1 MIDVKINSRYQ
12 GCLMLEDGLRRHYD
26 LADACVVPALPGGTE
41 SERLGQAA
49 AQYLMQRLRPGDL
62 LAAGWGATV
71 SNAIQRLGHVANERN
86 VGLVSMTGGVGT
98 YVDGMRAAHWGSN
111 VHLVPAPLVVRDPAV
126 ATALST
132 EPAVT
137 NLLEMAL
144 DASYQLVGIGEL
156 SQSSTV
162 VRSGYVSP
170 SEIEPFRRKG
180 AVGDILCRFFD
191 ESGRVLNLPFH
202 DRVIGVKLEALAK
215 SQKVVA
221 AAGGAGKVPAI
232 RAALL
237 GKFASILITDEDTG
251 LVRSGQCA
259 VLGGTFWQQIV
270 NVPQDIVDPD
280 MNLRLNPH
288 VVPGLNQAEAISF
301 FVGAAMRWFRDAFG
315 QREMARAAETG
326 IVVSM

>member
-1 MIDVKINSRYQ
+1 MNDQLSEADSEEEVLARVAWYYYHDGLTQNEIGDRLNLNRIKVSRLLEQGRRTGVIDVKINSRYQ

-221 AAGGAGKVPAI
+221 AAGGASKVPAI

-237 GKFASILITDEDTG
+237 GKFASILITDEDTA
-251 LVRSGQCA
+251 RS
-259 VLGGTFWQQIV
+259 LLET
-270 NVPQDIVDPD
+270 
-280 MNLRLNPH
+280 
-288 VVPGLNQAEAISF
+288 AE
-301 FVGAAMRWFRDAFG
+301 GA
-315 QREMARAAETG
+315 
-326 IVVSM
+326 

>member
-1 MIDVKINSRYQ
+1 MNDQQSEADSEEEVLARVAWYYYHDGLTQNEIGDRLNLNRIKVSRLLEQGRRTGVIDVKINSRYQ
-12 GCLMLEDGLRRHYD
+12 GCLMLEDGLRRHYG
-26 LADACVVPALPGGTE
+26 LADACVVPALSGGAE

-49 AQYLMQRLRPGDL
+49 AQYLMQRLRQGDL

-71 SNAIQRLGHVANERN
+71 SSAIQRLGHVANERN

-98 YVDGMRAAHWGSN
+98 YVDGMRAAHWGST

-191 ESGRVLNLPFH
+191 ESGQVLNLPFH

-221 AAGGAGKVPAI
+221 AAGGPGKVPAI

-237 GKFASILITDEDTG
+237 GRFASILITDEDTA
-251 LVRSGQCA
+251 RS
-259 VLGGTFWQQIV
+259 LLET
-270 NVPQDIVDPD
+270 
-280 MNLRLNPH
+280 
-288 VVPGLNQAEAISF
+288 AE
-301 FVGAAMRWFRDAFG
+301 GA
-315 QREMARAAETG
+315 
-326 IVVSM
+326 

>member
-1 MIDVKINSRYQ
+1 VNDQLSEADSEEEVLARVAWYYYHDGLTQNEIGDRLNLNRIKVSRLLEQGRRTGVIDVKINSRYQ

-162 VRSGYVSP
+162 VHSGYVSP

-221 AAGGAGKVPAI
+221 AAGGASKVPAI

-237 GKFASILITDEDTG
+237 GKFASILITDEDTA
-251 LVRSGQCA
+251 RS
-259 VLGGTFWQQIV
+259 LLET
-270 NVPQDIVDPD
+270 
-280 MNLRLNPH
+280 
-288 VVPGLNQAEAISF
+288 AE
-301 FVGAAMRWFRDAFG
+301 GA
-315 QREMARAAETG
+315 
-326 IVVSM
+326 

>member
-1 MIDVKINSRYQ
+1 LNDQQSEADSEEEVLARVAWYYYHDGLTQNEIGDRLNLNRIKVSRLLEQGRRTGVIDVKINSRYQ
-12 GCLMLEDGLRRHYD
+12 GCLVLEDGLRRHYD
-26 LADACVVPALPGGTE
+26 LADACVVPALPGGAE

-49 AQYLMQRLRPGDL
+49 AQYLMQRLRAGDL

-126 ATALST
+126 ATALSA

-156 SQSSTV
+156 SQGSTV

-202 DRVIGVKLEALAK
+202 DRVIGVQLEALAK

-221 AAGGAGKVPAI
+221 AAGGPGKVPAI

-237 GKFASILITDEDTG
+237 GKFASILITDEDTA
-251 LVRSGQCA
+251 RS
-259 VLGGTFWQQIV
+259 LLET
-270 NVPQDIVDPD
+270 
-280 MNLRLNPH
+280 
-288 VVPGLNQAEAISF
+288 AE
-301 FVGAAMRWFRDAFG
+301 GP
-315 QREMARAAETG
+315 
-326 IVVSM
+326 

>member
-1 MIDVKINSRYQ
+1 MNDQLSEADSEEEVLARVAWYYYHDGLTQNEIGDRLNLNRIKVSRLLEQGRRTGVIDVKINSRYQ

-221 AAGGAGKVPAI
+221 AAGGPGKVPAI

-237 GKFASILITDEDTG
+237 GKFASILITDEDTA
-251 LVRSGQCA
+251 RS
-259 VLGGTFWQQIV
+259 LLET
-270 NVPQDIVDPD
+270 
-280 MNLRLNPH
+280 
-288 VVPGLNQAEAISF
+288 AE
-301 FVGAAMRWFRDAFG
+301 GA
-315 QREMARAAETG
+315 
-326 IVVSM
+326 